1 MSDRKQELLDLLK
14 DKKEMDEDTSDIEAE
29 LFQIQEMEEDMGRSD
44 GSKETGEQLAKRQQ
58 GFAKKERFLK
68 DAEAK
73 SEKFTIKEQEILKEE
88 TPKRKRS
95 MGSPITGEKLKT
107 VGGGISRGGGIA
119 VKGIK
124 FKGVF

>member
-1 MSDRKQELLDLLK
+1 MSDRKQQLLDLLK

-29 LFQIQEMEEDMGRSD
+29 LFQMDEMEKDMGRND
-44 GSKETGEQLAKRQQ
+44 GSKETGEQLTKKQQ
-58 GFAKKERFLK
+58 GLKGLEREKVQEKIEK
-68 DAEAK
+68 DK
-73 SEKFTIKEQEILKEE
+73 SPEIE
-88 TPKRKRS
+88 RS

>member
-1 MSDRKQELLDLLK
+1 MSDRKEQLKDIMK
-14 DKKEMDEDTSDIEAE
+14 DKKDAGEDTSAEEAE
-29 LFQIQEMEEDMGRSD
+29 LFQIQEMEEDMVSRST
-44 GSKETGEQLAKRQQ
+44 GSPKTGEQRAERQQ
-58 GFAKKERFLK
+58 GLKGLERDTVEEESKKDKIPEVER
-68 DAEAK
+68 
-73 SEKFTIKEQEILKEE
+73 S
-88 TPKRKRS
+88 KRS

>member
-29 LFQIQEMEEDMGRSD
+29 LFQMDQMEEDMGRST
-44 GSKETGEQLAKRQQ
+44 GSKKTGEQLAERQQ
-58 GFAKKERFLK
+58 VLKGLER
-68 DAEAK
+68 D
-73 SEKFTIKEQEILKEE
+73 TVKEE
-88 TPKRKRS
+88 IEKDKSPEVERSKRS

-107 VGGGISRGGGIA
+107 VGGSISRGAGIA